1 MNRKIRNVLSVLG
14 LAATVGVMAPG
25 AATAGT
31 ATTGTATT
39 TTTPVGTWRGTVD
52 HGDGSGQI
60 TVAFHKGGLVCLTA
74 GDGSDGGGQGLGIW
88 NQTGDG
94 TFTYRLVE
102 RMFKADGT
110 TVGFVDVNQKAV
122 QQGGAFDS
130 SGTSRVYDATGTYLT
145 SVEAEV
151 SVERVSTTPTC

>member
-74 GDGSDGGGQGLGIW
+74 RRRLGRRRP
-88 NQTGDG
+88 GPGHMEPD
-94 TFTYRLVE
+94 R
-102 RMFKADGT
+102 
-110 TVGFVDVNQKAV
+110 
-122 QQGGAFDS
+122 
-130 SGTSRVYDATGTYLT
+130 
-145 SVEAEV
+145 
-151 SVERVSTTPTC
+151 